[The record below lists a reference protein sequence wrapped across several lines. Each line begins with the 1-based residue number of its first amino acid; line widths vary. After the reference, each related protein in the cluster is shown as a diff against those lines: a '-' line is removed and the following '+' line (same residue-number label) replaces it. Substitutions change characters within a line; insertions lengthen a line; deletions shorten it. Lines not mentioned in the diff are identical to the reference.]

1 MAPRRTSG
9 RMSRR
14 KLPRRDSRMKRLTLL
29 LLGLALGVA
38 STASAQGLTMQ
49 MSNGW
54 SFSFSGNVNVFW
66 SFTKVNN
73 SGPANSSVRT
83 GLLPAFAT
91 FAASGKEAGLN
102 LGVHFGFAPQ
112 IQNGGVHD
120 QFGGGNGIQAGA
132 QIDMRQVYLTIG
144 FKDGSQILAGRE
156 LGLFSRQNILNDMT
170 LFGVGAVGI
179 GAGQGK
185 GTTLGRIGYGYLY
198 PNFDAQV
205 TYSTKPGQ
213 AQFSIGLFQPSTLG
227 SGTYQFTRIP
237 RVEGEFTYNQKSGRN
252 SYMFWV
258 GGLWQTT
265 SDSASGGQS
274 ISSIGG
280 TAGIKASMS
289 DLSIVVTGYIGK
301 GLGTTLLFS
310 GGEKAGT
317 AAIST
322 ETRSSDGGYVQLTYK
337 VGPKTNVGF
346 SWGFSRLKNN
356 DTAAPNGDGNSIVR
370 SNLYAYTVGIYHQWT
385 KSLKFVVEGTEEGTT
400 GINIGT
406 PVAPGTKQTDIAA
419 GFMLFY

>member
-1 MAPRRTSG
+1 
-9 RMSRR
+9 
-14 KLPRRDSRMKRLTLL
+14 MKRLTLL

-54 SFSFSGNVNVFW
+54 SFSFSGNVNAFW
-66 SFTKVNN
+66 SFTKINN

-91 FAASGKEAGLN
+91 FSATGKEAGMN

-112 IQNGGVHD
+112 INNGCALTPCAGAGSVHD
-120 QFGGGNGIQAGA
+120 QFGA

-170 LFGVGAVGI
+170 LFGIGAVGI
-179 GAGQGK
+179 GAGGGG

-205 TYSTKPGQ
+205 TYSTKPGE
-213 AQFSIGLFQPSTLG
+213 AQFSIGLFQPSALG

-258 GGLWQTT
+258 GGLWQST

-280 TAGIKASMS
+280 TAGIRASMS
-289 DLSIVVTGYIGK
+289 DLSIVVNGYIGK

-337 VGPKTNVGF
+337 VGPKTTVGG

-356 DTAAPNGDGNSIVR
+356 DTAAPNGDGNSAVR
-370 SNLYAYTVGIYHQWT
+370 SNLYSYTVGIYHQWT
-385 KSLKFVVEGTEEGTT
+385 KSLKFVVEGTQEGTT
-400 GINIGT
+400 GQIGGL
-406 PVAPGTKQTDIAA
+406 APGVKQTDIAA

>member
-1 MAPRRTSG
+1 
-9 RMSRR
+9 
-14 KLPRRDSRMKRLTLL
+14 MKRLTLL
-29 LLGLALGVA
+29 LLGLALGVSA
-38 STASAQGLTMQ
+38 TAGAQGLTMQ

-54 SFSFSGNVNVFW
+54 SFSFSGNVNAFWVF
-66 SFTKVNN
+66 SKVNN

-91 FAASGKEAGLN
+91 FSASGKEAGLV

-112 IQNGGVHD
+112 IQNGPSHD
-120 QFGGGNGIQAGA
+120 QFGNITAGGNGGIQAGA

-144 FKDGSQILAGRE
+144 LKDGSTILAGRE
-156 LGLFSRQNILNDMT
+156 LGLFGRQNILQDMT

-179 GAGQGK
+179 GGGQAK
-185 GTTLGRIGYGYLY
+185 GTTLGRIAYGYIY

-213 AQFSIGLFQPSTLG
+213 AQLSIGLFQPSVLG
-227 SGTYQFTRIP
+227 SSILGGGTNTYQFTKIP
-237 RVEGEFTYNQKSGRN
+237 RVEGEFSYNQKSGKN
-252 SYMFWV
+252 NYMFWV
-258 GGLWQTT
+258 GGLWQST

-289 DLSIVVTGYIGK
+289 DLSIVVSGYIGK
-301 GLGTTLLFS
+301 GLGTGLLFS

-322 ETRSSDGGYVQLTYK
+322 ETRSSDGGYAQIMYRLQ
-337 VGPKTNVGF
+337 PKTRTQDER
-346 SWGFSRLKNN
+346 RLELGLQ
-356 DTAAPNGDGNSIVR
+356 P
-370 SNLYAYTVGIYHQWT
+370 L
-385 KSLKFVVEGTEEGTT
+385 EE
-400 GINIGT
+400 
-406 PVAPGTKQTDIAA
+406 
-419 GFMLFY
+419 